1 MFKQD
6 HSNDATKLKKENESL
21 LKQIKDIDNKL
32 EELDA
37 QVTKSEDFINKL
49 NNVEKRLV
57 KLVEVEKI
65 IYEKDCKLE
74 ELAKRVDDIKAL
86 HIQKDDTI
94 KSPEE
99 LVKSKKLQKNHHK
112 IACQECEFEA
122 NSTQGLKV
130 HMKRKHTFNGKE
142 G

>member
-1 MFKQD
+1 MFKHD
-6 HSNDATKLKKENESL
+6 HSNATTELKKENESL

-74 ELAKRVDDIKAL
+74 ELTIRVDKIEAL
-86 HIQKDDTI
+86 QI
-94 KSPEE
+94 
-99 LVKSKKLQKNHHK
+99 
-112 IACQECEFEA
+112 
-122 NSTQGLKV
+122 
-130 HMKRKHTFNGKE
+130 
-142 G
+142 